1 LQRSL
6 AELNGNLGELNAKE
20 SEARQAIAQND
31 LEMASTRNQRR
42 QDISKDLQDAQASA
56 ADLNEKIHGAQDTLT
71 KKILEAP
78 VAGTVTDIKSFTPGS
93 AIGAGNPILD
103 IVPQGDSMLVEAN
116 VRPDDIEHVHPGQRV
131 NIRLTSYKQHKVPVL
146 TGRLTYVSADR
157 QQDPK
162 GDPFFLVRAEIDRDA
177 LAAIK
182 GVALYPGMPTEV
194 LIIGGERTA
203 IDYFLSPIT
212 DSLRRSLHEE

>member
-1 LQRSL
+1 
-6 AELNGNLGELNAKE
+6 
-20 SEARQAIAQND
+20 
-31 LEMASTRNQRR
+31 
-42 QDISKDLQDAQASA
+42 
-56 ADLNEKIHGAQDTLT
+56 
-71 KKILEAP
+71 
-78 VAGTVTDIKSFTPGS
+78 
-93 AIGAGNPILD
+93 
-103 IVPQGDSMLVEAN
+103 MLVEAN

-157 QQDPK
+157 QQDQK